1 MTEPHPGEPPATQSE
16 DPANP
21 AAAASPVR
29 SGMFLLE
36 LVPVP
41 VSTSIG
47 PRPTTPSGSAFT
59 WTSTCGRPT
68 GSGSCNSARR
78 VPRARSP

>member
-1 MTEPHPGEPPATQSE
+1 MTEPDPGEPPATQSE
-16 DPANP
+16 DPAHP
-21 AAAASPVR
+21 AGTAPPVR

-41 VSTSIG
+41 VSDID
-47 PRPTTPSGSAFT
+47 RAKPTTAGGSAFA

-68 GSGSCNSARR
+68 R
-78 VPRARSP
+78 VW